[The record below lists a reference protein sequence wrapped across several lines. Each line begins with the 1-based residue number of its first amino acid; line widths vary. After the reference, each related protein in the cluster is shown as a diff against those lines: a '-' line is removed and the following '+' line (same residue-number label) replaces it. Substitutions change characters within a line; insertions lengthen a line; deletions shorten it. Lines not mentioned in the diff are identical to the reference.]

1 MIAVLKVLRVAVVGL
16 VAAGALACQSP
27 PPEAKKGEAAP
38 TVAAPAPVDPS
49 APTLKELQNATYT
62 GVEEAGGPF
71 TLTAG
76 AWEGTPYEP
85 GGASRPSVTF
95 VRDFRLAG
103 DLDGDGREEAVVLL
117 AGATGGTG
125 ETSYLAVVRRA
136 ATGIENIAT
145 APVGDRVQLRDGRL
159 DGTRIVLDVVQGGEK
174 DAGCCPGDLV
184 TRTWEFAGGAL
195 KEAAPATTGRLS
207 IETIGGTEWVLRSW
221 AWDEPAAATPE
232 VTLKLD
238 GNRLVG
244 GAGCNNYFASV
255 KAGDSPGDIEIGPA
269 GTTRKMCPQAEMAVE
284 KRFLEQ
290 LAGVKQ
296 VRFVA
301 GQLALPYTKKDQSF
315 GVMLFERRA
324 K

>member
-1 MIAVLKVLRVAVVGL
+1 MVPVVKVFRAVGVGL
-16 VAAGALACQSP
+16 LAAGTLACQSRP
-27 PPEAKKGEAAP
+27 AEGKRTAAGP
-38 TVAAPAPVDPS
+38 APAPPAADRS
-49 APTLKELQNATYT
+49 APPLKELQNATYK

-71 TLTAG
+71 TLTDG
-76 AWEGTPYEP
+76 TWEGKPYEP

-95 VRDFRLAG
+95 LRTFRLAG

-145 APVGDRVQLRDGRL
+145 VPVGDRVQLRDGRL
-159 DGTRIVLDVVQGGEK
+159 DGTRVVLDVVQGGEK

-184 TRTWEFAGGAL
+184 TRNWALEAGAL
-195 KEAAPATTGRLS
+195 KEGAPATTGRLS
-207 IETIGGTEWVLRSW
+207 IETLGGTEWVLRSW
-221 AWDEPAAATPE
+221 AWDEPAPATPE

-244 GAGCNNYFASV
+244 SAGCNNYFASAE
-255 KAGDSPGDIEIGPA
+255 AGDSPGDVKIGPA
-269 GTTRKMCPQAEMAVE
+269 GTTRKMCPDAEMAVE

-301 GQLALPYTKKDQSF
+301 GQLAMPYTKKDQSF

-324 K
+324 G